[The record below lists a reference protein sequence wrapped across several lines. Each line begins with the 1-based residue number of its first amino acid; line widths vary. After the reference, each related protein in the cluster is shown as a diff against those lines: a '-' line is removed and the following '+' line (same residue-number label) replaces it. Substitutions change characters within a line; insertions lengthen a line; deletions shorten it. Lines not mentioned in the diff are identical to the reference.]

1 MNNNMAIT
9 GVGIISGSG
18 RSIDE
23 FYEVMQRKKPV
34 YKHSSL
40 PESGKKKGMLFLD
53 NSEKKLY
60 AAFEDALSD
69 SGLNMTDKDKIGIFI
84 GNAFGALDSTVN
96 VEMKAIKNESIMP
109 MDFINTVMNAAA
121 GQLAVLSGIKGMNVT
136 ISDGSVS
143 SSDALAYCAHM
154 LAVGRI
160 SAAVVGGAEEGVFLY
175 EEYIKCRGAVPADG
189 VCIFI
194 AEPLEDALNRKARI
208 YAVWKG
214 SAGGYYAKADNENI
228 LAVMKEA
235 ADNAGITIDELD
247 FIVSG
252 GILPCE
258 NEVISRMDI
267 PVFYLKNIIG
277 ENYGAFGAFAAAAA
291 AAIIKN
297 GKMPDG
303 MVLSGRK
310 RAMIVNAGF
319 DGYIS
324 CFVLESIDS

>member
-9 GVGIISGSG
+9 GVGIISGFG

-23 FYEVMQRKKPV
+23 FYEVMRREKPL
-34 YKHSSL
+34 YKHSSV
-40 PESGKKKGMLFLD
+40 PEFGKKKGMLFLD
-53 NSEKKLY
+53 SSAKKLY
-60 AAFEDALSD
+60 AAFDAALSD
-69 SGLNMTDKDKIGIFI
+69 SGLNTIDKDKMGIFL

-96 VEMKAIKNESIMP
+96 FEMNAIKNASIMP

-143 SSDALAYCAHM
+143 SSDAFAYCAHM
-154 LAVGRI
+154 LAAGRI
-160 SAAVVGGAEEGVFLY
+160 STAVVGGAEESMFLY
-175 EEYIKCRGAVPADG
+175 DEYIKRRGAVPTDG

-194 AEPLEDALNRKARI
+194 AESLEDALKRKAHI

-214 SAGGYYAKADNENI
+214 GAGGYYAKTDSETI
-228 LAVMKEA
+228 FAVMKEA
-235 ADNAGITIDELD
+235 ADNAEISVDELD

-267 PVFYLKNIIG
+267 PRFYLKNIIG

-303 MVLSGRK
+303 TVLSGKK
-310 RAMIVNAGF
+310 RVMIVNAGF